1 MMRVKLIPV
10 SVTESQ
16 KRLKID
22 DLNFVDEDV
31 FIIETKKEGAYV
43 FKQQDKNKYSDDEEE
58 KKVSSSSSSSRYV
71 LGASASSYSSSYS
84 SYNRYGYGENMK
96 EREPEPPA
104 VEISNLGPFSMDD
117 LNA

>member
-1 MMRVKLIPV
+1 MWLTSDSKWADLDQLDQKYRYVSMMRVKLIPV

-43 FKQQDKNKYSDDEEE
+43 FK
-58 KKVSSSSSSSRYV
+58 
-71 LGASASSYSSSYS
+71 
-84 SYNRYGYGENMK
+84 
-96 EREPEPPA
+96 
-104 VEISNLGPFSMDD
+104 
-117 LNA
+117 